1 MCGAATRR
9 SVTASVAIMLLA
21 VFLPHQTELLA
32 QEDRPEL
39 RLRASQNLAF
49 AGTEISFTGLL
60 RGGADNYEE
69 FYCVSAEWDWDD
81 GTRSESILDC
91 DPYEPDSS
99 EIRRRFSRRHSFDS
113 GGRYEVR
120 LNLKRGNDIVESAR
134 TNVTIR
140 IGAANREPASNNP
153 LKELLIGASIFS
165 GIYAAVFLFFAG
177 D

>member
-1 MCGAATRR
+1 MRGVAAVR
-9 SVTASVAIMLLA
+9 SPAASVGIALLT
-21 VFLPHQTELLA
+21 VFLPHQAKPLA

-39 RLRASQNLAF
+39 RLRASPNLAF
-49 AGTEISFTGLL
+49 AGTEVVFTGLL
-60 RGGADNYEE
+60 RGGADDYEE

-91 DPYEPDSS
+91 DPYEPGSS

-134 TNVTIR
+134 TNVSVR
-140 IGAANREPASNNP
+140 IGAANREPAVNNP
-153 LKELLIGASIFS
+153 LRELLIGASIFS
-165 GIYAAVFLFFAG
+165 GIYAAVFLFLAG